1 MGSTRKG
8 RDIDAALRKKGF
20 RRNPTGD
27 HVFYYFGHTFIFT
40 KISHGTMGC
49 SLSADLLSRM
59 ARQLHLTKTQFL
71 SLIDCTLDEDG
82 YRAILQEKDTAE
94 TPPKVE

>member
-20 RRNPTGD
+20 RRNPAGD
-27 HVFYYFGHTFIFT
+27 HIFYHFGDTCITT
-40 KISHGTMGC
+40 KMSHGMMGS
-49 SLSADLLSRM
+49 SLSVKLIGEM

-71 SLIDCTLDEDG
+71 SLIDCTLDENG
-82 YRAILQEKDTAE
+82 YRAILREQGTMKGT
-94 TPPKVE
+94 TS